1 MPVKPVRGRWGLVV
15 PLLVAA
21 LTGARAGRAAGTA
34 DTNGGTKKACVQ
46 ASTEGQSLR
55 DAAKLIEARDAFVTC
70 AKDECPA
77 IVRKA
82 CAEWLADVDRRI
94 PTVVLRAAA
103 ASGEDLAGA
112 RFSVDGAA
120 QSAAT
125 GSAISVDPGEHVV
138 HMDGPNG
145 ESVDEHVV
153 VMEGQKER
161 IVTLHVPAPAPAA
174 TEPTPPESPA
184 SGGPSPTVATWIF
197 GGIGVVGLGAFAGLA
212 VSARSSF
219 DNLQK
224 TCAPTCASSD
234 VDSVKRQALIA
245 DVSLGVGVVA
255 LGIAAYTFF
264 SHREAPAA
272 VTTSR
277 LGVRPRADGAIVEL
291 GGAF

>member
-1 MPVKPVRGRWGLVV
+1 MPVKPVRWGLLV
-15 PLLVAA
+15 PLLVAG
-21 LTGARAGRAAGTA
+21 LTGARASRAAGTA
-34 DTNGGTKKACVQ
+34 DGNGGTKKACVQ

-55 DAAKLIEARDAFVTC
+55 DAAKLMKARDAFVTC

-82 CAEWLADVDRRI
+82 CAEWLTDVDRRI
-94 PTVVLRAAA
+94 PTVVLRATA

-112 RFSVDGAA
+112 RFSIDGAE
-120 QSAAT
+120 QSAAA

-153 VMEGQKER
+153 VMEGQKAR

-174 TEPTPPESPA
+174 TEPTAPETPSPA
-184 SGGPSPTVATWIF
+184 SGGPSPTAATWIF

-224 TCAPTCASSD
+224 TCAPSCASSD
-234 VDSVKRQALIA
+234 VDPVKRQALIA

-272 VTTSR
+272 ATTSR
-277 LGVRPRADGAIVEL
+277 LEVHPRADGAVVQL